1 MLSEKYLTLARL
13 SEMGRKYPASRIQ
26 RACKGGGVIFNK
38 GLKWSISNGEMV
50 NAWDDFWLASG
61 PLRNQK
67 GRGAY
72 LSRNSSQMV
81 EICLL
86 FFQT

>member
-1 MLSEKYLTLARL
+1 M
-13 SEMGRKYPASRIQ
+13 
-26 RACKGGGVIFNK
+26 IFNK